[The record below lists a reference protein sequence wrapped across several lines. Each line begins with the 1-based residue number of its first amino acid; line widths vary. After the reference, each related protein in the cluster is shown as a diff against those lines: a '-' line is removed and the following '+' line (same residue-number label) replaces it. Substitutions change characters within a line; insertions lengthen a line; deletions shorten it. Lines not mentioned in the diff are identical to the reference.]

1 MLRLRQARYQASIRS
16 RFFGLFILIPI
27 GIVSILLVAT
37 GNGEHSSSSS
47 NNSQDTTS
55 SVTASKG
62 NDGDNVDGL
71 HALLLSLS
79 TGCILATFYIYVREF
94 IDGAAMHG
102 ASRMITKQFS
112 TLSRDRHDCA
122 IHYEVMPGDF
132 LPRTTKG
139 VLRFQTLAAAET
151 TTISTGGGDGAS
163 LKKKENSAAHIAFV

>member
-27 GIVSILLVAT
+27 GFVSILLVAT
-37 GNGEHSSSSS
+37 GSGEHSSSN

-62 NDGDNVDGL
+62 NDNDTVDGL

-79 TGCILATFYIYVREF
+79 IGCILATFYIYVREC
-94 IDGAAMHG
+94 IDGTAIHG

-151 TTISTGGGDGAS
+151 TTISTGGDGAS
-163 LKKKENSAAHIAFV
+163 LKKKEASAAHIAFV